1 MPNLLR
7 IIQQRHSE
15 PGPFDPDGPIS
26 GQQLGLILEAA
37 RWAPTPHNM
46 QNFEILVVDDK
57 EKLNTIQKFQ
67 SDASET
73 FLRESYA
80 QLSFSEEELI
90 ATKNRSVSQHVS
102 GVLDRSASLAAR
114 LRLPISACPA

>member
-15 PGPFDPDGPIS
+15 RGPFDPDEPIS

-102 GVLDRSASLAAR
+102 SVLDRSASLAAR